1 MADGRNL
8 EMNRYA
14 LLSQK
19 FGDRIVIYAGKD
31 VSIKYM
37 VQKRGNLKEIVEF
50 LETLS
55 EGVKEDAV

>member
-1 MADGRNL
+1 MSQ
-8 EMNRYA
+8 YA

-37 VQKRGNLKEIVEF
+37 VQKRGNLKEMVEF